1 MGEKYLDQ
9 FEDERGLARLV
20 VYGEELHTMRMID
33 LLGNATNS
41 AIRAQSSIKKKW
53 FDNARSAICVH
64 AVKPS

>member
-20 VYGEELHTMRMID
+20 VYRKELHTMRMID

-41 AIRAQSSIKKKW
+41 AIRT
-53 FDNARSAICVH
+53 
-64 AVKPS
+64 